1 LIKEVLVTHRT
12 FPARL
17 RSVAALAT
25 GFALLVGCAPV
36 TEQWQPAVS
45 EAQKT
50 NKVEFSRLA
59 HTVRFAPGAAALT
72 PAETTRLAGF
82 LDDSDIIYGDHLYL
96 QMAPDDSLSQK
107 RQAAIRRALARRGVL
122 LSTVPATA
130 GAVGERLTLG
140 DEMTVAVE
148 RYTVTPPNCPDW
160 TKPSGSDPTNS
171 ASSNFGCAT
180 ATNLGMMVAQPRD
193 LLVGRQ
199 PGPADAQR
207 ALYAI
212 QNYRAGTKVMLPDDL
227 TGGSGPGS
235 SAAAPVS
242 SAPGAGATA
251 GAGG

>member
-1 LIKEVLVTHRT
+1 MTHRT
-12 FPARL
+12 LSLPARL
-17 RSVAALAT
+17 RDLAAIAT
-25 GFALLVGCAPV
+25 GLALLVGCAPT

-59 HTVRFAPGAAALT
+59 HTVHFAPGAASLT
-72 PAETTRLAGF
+72 PGETTRLAGF
-82 LDDSDIIYGDHLYL
+82 LDDSDIIYGDRLYL
-96 QMAPDDSLSQK
+96 QMAPDDGLSQK

-130 GAVGERLTLG
+130 GAVGERLLLG

-171 ASSNFGCAT
+171 VSSNFGCAT
-180 ATNLGMMVAQPRD
+180 ATNLGLMVAQPRD

-199 PGPADAQR
+199 PGAADPQR

-212 QNYRAGTKVMLPDDL
+212 QNYRAGRAIILPDDI
-227 TGGSGPGS
+227 TGGSAPGP
-235 SAAAPVS
+235 AAAP
-242 SAPGAGATA
+242 GAAGGGGATAPA

>member
-1 LIKEVLVTHRT
+1 VTNRT
-12 FPARL
+12 FSARL
-17 RSVAALAT
+17 RGLAAIAT
-25 GFALLVGCAPV
+25 TLALLVGCSPA
-36 TEQWQPAVS
+36 TEQWQPAVA

-72 PAETTRLAGF
+72 PAETTRLSGF
-82 LDDSDIIYGDHLYL
+82 LEDSDIIYGDRLYL
-96 QMAPDDSLSQK
+96 QMAPDDGLSQK

-171 ASSNFGCAT
+171 VSSNFGCAT

-207 ALYAI
+207 ALYGI
-212 QNYRAGTKVMLPDDL
+212 QNYRAGKPIILPDDI
-227 TGGSGPGS
+227 TGGSAPGA
-235 SAAAPVS
+235 SAATPGS
-242 SAPGAGATA
+242 SAPGAAPAA